1 MSKLLPTKVADVI
14 QVNGECLYF
23 AGYVPQA
30 PDTDVSQV
38 QAQFNTCGEC
48 EGGSSLILPGDAGFS
63 SALPEELSSLVVDP
77 SSHLSSAVSSAQA
90 AVDTGTSDCSACNYT
105 ADNGMNVAVYYD
117 GGCSGT
123 CFSDPNPVDE
133 SGASTFAGTNFFT
146 FTGFDAYVELF
157 CSGANQWECTVF
169 VCNCVNEQYFASGV
183 GEVVALTCG
192 PNYPTGTVIIP
203 IVDSNTGAPSGNA
216 TVTFS

>member
-48 EGGSSLILPGDAGFS
+48 EGGSSLILPGDAGF
-63 SALPEELSSLVVDP
+63 
-77 SSHLSSAVSSAQA
+77 
-90 AVDTGTSDCSACNYT
+90 
-105 ADNGMNVAVYYD
+105 
-117 GGCSGT
+117 
-123 CFSDPNPVDE
+123 
-133 SGASTFAGTNFFT
+133 
-146 FTGFDAYVELF
+146 DAYVELF

-192 PNYPTGTVIIP
+192 PSYPTGTVIIP
-203 IVDSNTGAPSGNA
+203 IVDSNTGVPSGNA